1 MSRQVF
7 PQRTVPPSSWKATV
21 ERSLRKPLQVGLELV
36 GEFALAMR
44 PDLASKEA
52 LEAQLRKQ
60 HRGDD
65 RGDGIRFLG
74 FLDEIPRWRRARVTM
89 AGVPVGMLFETQV
102 GSRFEYEAA
111 YLRRAD
117 AVPLFAHPTT
127 EFEVIFGA
135 RPPPVLCQFTTRR
148 DTARLDL
155 PTQGPR
161 PAGRIRCSSRDRA

>member
-1 MSRQVF
+1 
-7 PQRTVPPSSWKATV
+7 
-21 ERSLRKPLQVGLELV
+21 
-36 GEFALAMR
+36 MR

-60 HRGDD
+60 HRGT
-65 RGDGIRFLG
+65 I
-74 FLDEIPRWRRARVTM
+74 EVM
-89 AGVPVGMLFETQV
+89 ASDFWVSGRNPTLATSESNHGGRSRGMLFETQV
-102 GSRFEYEAA
+102 GSRLNTKRPTCVEPTPFPF
-111 YLRRAD
+111 R
-117 AVPLFAHPTT
+117 PPTT

-161 PAGRIRCSSRDRA
+161 PADEFGVLLATGRDTIGTVEIHAEAGARR